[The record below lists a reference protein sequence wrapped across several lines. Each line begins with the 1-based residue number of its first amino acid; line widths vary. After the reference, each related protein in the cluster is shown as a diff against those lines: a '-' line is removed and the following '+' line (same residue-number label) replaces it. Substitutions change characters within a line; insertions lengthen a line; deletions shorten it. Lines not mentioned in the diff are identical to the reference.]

1 MESGEYSFTKRI
13 IIEGMDHPIYF
24 MFCMLRGDYK
34 GQYKVWTNNPPS
46 DFNMHLSNIDT
57 TYINIDPA
65 YIFEDEKLLPRW
77 LRFDK
82 NAQKK
87 LSEVIVSAIN
97 SNAPKKPVETFMNMH
112 YSIPQ

>member
-46 DFNMHLSNIDT
+46 DFNMHLNNIDT

-97 SNAPKKPVETFMNMH
+97 SNTPNKPVETFMNMH
-112 YSIPQ
+112 YSIPE